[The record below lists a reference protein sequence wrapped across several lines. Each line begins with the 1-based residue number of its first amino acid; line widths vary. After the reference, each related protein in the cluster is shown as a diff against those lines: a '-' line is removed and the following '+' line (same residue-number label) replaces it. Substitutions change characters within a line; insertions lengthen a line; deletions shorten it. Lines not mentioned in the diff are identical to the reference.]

1 MVSSSANALDFC
13 QFSLFSNILKQPM
26 LILGSHELK
35 GKSVNLKEHF
45 TVLEKNYGSELNDL
59 LSYIPVGIIKKKL
72 LFSNYPKIIMK

>member
-1 MVSSSANALDFC
+1 MHLTFIIL
-13 QFSLFSNILKQPM
+13 SLFSNYSKQPM

-35 GKSVNLKEHF
+35 GKSVDLKDHF